1 MDYPQ
6 KLAQLLSRPSTPSFD
21 WDATNRA
28 AQYQVMADGAPTGA
42 VGAPGGILPYEPP
55 RQAPSSFQDYA
66 GAASF
71 LPGIGDAAGLMG
83 DAAMYAT
90 DPASRTPGNYALSA
104 AGLLPFVPAA
114 SVTEKL
120 GQALKPMANE
130 WEFTGLPRSEIRE
143 QIRSRADQLAEKFKQ
158 AGFDAH
164 VEHSGSAAG
173 SSSYISVSDPQ
184 TGRAFQN
191 QLRISDHGKGPFQ
204 NQFVT
209 NIYSQDDAD
218 SIFSQAIKMRELG
231 PTENF
236 LAAQERNKIKQQE
249 LIQLRLKN
257 AKKKMRV
264 GRPLTNSEREAVDLY
279 GLE

>member
-28 AQYQVMADGAPTGA
+28 AQYQAMADGAPAGA

-83 DAAMYAT
+83 DASMYAT
-90 DPASRTPGNYALSA
+90 DPSSRTPGNYALSA

-120 GQALKPMANE
+120 GQALKPMAKE
-130 WEFTGLPRSEIRE
+130 WEFTGLPLSEIRE
-143 QIRSRADQLAEKFKQ
+143 QIRSHAEQLAERFKQ
-158 AGFDAH
+158 AGFISQA
-164 VEHSGSAAG
+164 EHSGSAAG
-173 SSSYISVSDPQ
+173 PSSYVSVFDPQ
-184 TGRAFQN
+184 TERFFTD
-191 QLRISDHGKGPFQ
+191 QLRISNHGKGPFQ

-209 NIYSQDDAD
+209 NIYGPDDAD
-218 SIFSQAIKMRELG
+218 AMFSRALQMRAKG
-231 PTENF
+231 PTESF
-236 LAAQERNKIKQQE
+236 LRRQEQDKIHAEKARQRV
-249 LIQLRLKN
+249 LKDAKKNLRL
-257 AKKKMRV
+257 
-264 GRPLTNSEREAVDLY
+264 GRPLTAHQQSMLDKY
-279 GLE
+279 GAE